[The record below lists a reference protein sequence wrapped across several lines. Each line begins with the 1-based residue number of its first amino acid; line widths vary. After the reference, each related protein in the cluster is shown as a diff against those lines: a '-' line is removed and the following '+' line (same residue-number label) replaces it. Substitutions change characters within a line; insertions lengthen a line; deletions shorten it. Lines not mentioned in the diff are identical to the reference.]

1 MSKMKLDFDG
11 FSEIVKRFE
20 KLDADIKPVVEKALT
35 ETHRIVTEKANFA
48 VQKPNLPAGGKFS
61 SGNTARSLVT
71 HPEIEWKGTV
81 ASVFVGFDIEHGGL
95 PSVFMI
101 HGTPSYMKNQL
112 LYDAFYGDQTIGE
125 VRRVQKEIFTEAMEA
140 LEK

>member
-1 MSKMKLDFDG
+1 MSKMELDFDG

-35 ETHRIVTEKANFA
+35 ETHRIVTEKAQFA
-48 VQKPNLPAGGKFS
+48 VQKPNLPAHGAFS
-61 SGNTARSLVT
+61 SGATERSLVT
-71 HPEIEWKGTV
+71 QPQIEWKGTT
-81 ASVFVGFDIEHGGL
+81 ATVFVGFDISHGGL
-95 PSVFMI
+95 PTVFMM

-125 VRRVQKEIFTEAMEA
+125 VRLAQKEIFYEA
-140 LEK
+140 LEAIEK

>member
-1 MSKMKLDFDG
+1 MSKMKLEFDG

-35 ETHRIVTEKANFA
+35 ETHRIITEKAQFA
-48 VQKPNLPAGGKFS
+48 VQKPNLPAGGRYS
-61 SGNTARSLVT
+61 RDTTERSLVT
-71 HPEIEWKGTV
+71 QPEIEWNGTV
-81 ASVFVGFDIEHGGL
+81 ASVFVGFDIKHGGL